1 MTSSSGRLFFVT
13 PVEKA
18 QFVPRALHS
27 GDFLPPFFES
37 SGEKRFA
44 YSRPQIRKRGQKN
57 PRLCPRY
64 EITIFYRS
72 DKKALYSWQALP
84 HKPALYSPRDVM
96 GFAHDVMDFAVTLW
110 ILP

>member
-64 EITIFYRS
+64 EITI
-72 DKKALYSWQALP
+72 L
-84 HKPALYSPRDVM
+84 
-96 GFAHDVMDFAVTLW
+96 TL
-110 ILP
+110 I

>member
-64 EITIFYRS
+64 EITIIARS
-72 DKKALYSWQALP
+72 FSCLPAQQKKKRSHMIWLT
-84 HKPALYSPRDVM
+84 
-96 GFAHDVMDFAVTLW
+96 G
-110 ILP
+110 